1 MRTGFFLLM
10 LFTSQIA
17 WANLS
22 NTFWDGTGENDF
34 YIQLD
39 SSSFPSS
46 KAGTKLQLFYKTPAK
61 SSYSLNYNNQTSLTN
76 PPSWLAG
83 ETSLMPS
90 DINSGYLKLN
100 ENLDIKVSM
109 PHGEMVPFSWS
120 YQGGS
125 ASLNYGMGRAF
136 NRFFYGMEGELSLI
150 LRRDMVGGGVLLPR
164 NVQAAS
170 IYRSMSPSSGSP
182 PEAKNPL
189 PALRIFLKG
198 QVVPTPVVC
207 SINNEKVIDVVFGE
221 LNSADITLDGSHYG
235 KDITISYSC
244 NRDVNMPVTINLIAN
259 NTRFSGDYILTSNP
273 ELGVVMKYHSRTI
286 KPWGSFTTHLVSGKG
301 DDWIYFAPVR
311 KAPTRAMPTGKFTA
325 SATLVIMI
333 E

>member
-1 MRTGFFLLM
+1 M
-10 LFTSQIA
+10 I
-17 WANLS
+17 
-22 NTFWDGTGENDF
+22 
-34 YIQLD
+34 
-39 SSSFPSS
+39 
-46 KAGTKLQLFYKTPAK
+46 
-61 SSYSLNYNNQTSLTN
+61 
-76 PPSWLAG
+76 
-83 ETSLMPS
+83 
-90 DINSGYLKLN
+90 
-100 ENLDIKVSM
+100 
-109 PHGEMVPFSWS
+109 WS
-120 YQGGS
+120 
-125 ASLNYGMGRAF
+125 AA
-136 NRFFYGMEGELSLI
+136 
-150 LRRDMVGGGVLLPR
+150 GGVLLPR

-170 IYRSMSPSSGSP
+170 IYRSISPSSGSP

-235 KDITISYSC
+235 KDIAISYSC
-244 NRDVNMPVTINLIAN
+244 NSDVNMQVTINLIAN

-286 KPWGSFTTHLVSGKG
+286 KHWDSFTTHLVSGKG

-311 KAPTRAMPTGKFTA
+311 KAPTRAIPTGKFTA